1 MEQVEEHHPAGQSR
15 PSKVVLA
22 YSGGLDTSVA
32 IVWLKETY
40 GCEVVCYCAD
50 LGQGEDL
57 DQVRD
62 KAWKSGASDV
72 VVVDLRETFVR
83 DYIFPMIQA
92 GAVYEDGYL
101 LGTSIARPLIAKVQ
115 MEVAREK
122 GADAV
127 SHGATG
133 KGNDQ
138 VRFELAYYYFNPKIR
153 ILAPWRL
160 WNFRSRSELIGY
172 SKEHGIPVT
181 ATLEKPYSVD
191 RNLLHTSYEG
201 GILEDPWVAPPEE
214 IFQLTRNPAQAPD
227 EPREITVSFEK
238 GIPIAIDGT
247 LLSPLELL
255 EKANL
260 LGGEHG
266 IGRIDLVES
275 RFVGMKSRGVYETPG
290 GTLLHAAHRALET
303 LTLDREMLA
312 LKAQVM
318 PKYAQ
323 LVYNGFW
330 FSPERQALADL
341 VRSTQTR
348 VTGDVRLLLFKGSIR
363 VTGRRSPYSL
373 YRKDLATFETDTVYR
388 QADAEGFIRIQAL
401 RLKLYSDQEGIA
413 P

>member
-1 MEQVEEHHPAGQSR
+1 MDSQKGAAGAANPR
-15 PSKVVLA
+15 KVVLA

-57 DQVRD
+57 GAVAE
-62 KAWKSGASDV
+62 KAMKTGASDV
-72 VVVDLRETFVR
+72 VVVDLRETFVK

-92 GAVYEDGYL
+92 GAIYEDGYL

-115 MEVAREK
+115 MEIARER
-122 GADAV
+122 GADSVA
-127 SHGATG
+127 HGATG

-160 WNFRSRSELIGY
+160 WNFSSRSELIHY
-172 SKEHGIPVT
+172 SKKHHIPVT

-201 GILEDPWVAPPEE
+201 GILEDPWVAPPDE
-214 IFQLTRNPAQAPD
+214 IFQTTTSPLAAPS
-227 EPREITVSFEK
+227 EPEEITVSFEK
-238 GIPIAIDGT
+238 GIPIAINGN
-247 LLSPLELL
+247 LLDPLPLL
-255 EKANL
+255 ERANT
-260 LGGEHG
+260 LGAIHG

-303 LTLDREMLA
+303 LTLDREVLS
-312 LKAQVM
+312 LKAQIM

-323 LVYNGFW
+323 MVYNGFW
-330 FSPERQALADL
+330 FSPERRALSDL
-341 VRSTQTR
+341 ILSTQHR
-348 VTGDVRLLLFKGSIR
+348 VTGDVRMILFKGGLRIA
-363 VTGRRSPYSL
+363 GRRSPYSL
-373 YRKDLATFETDTVYR
+373 YRKDLATFETDNVYR
-388 QADAEGFIRIQAL
+388 QSDADGFIRIQAL
-401 RLKLYSDQEGIA
+401 RLKLFSDQEGMA
-413 P
+413 L

>member
-1 MEQVEEHHPAGQSR
+1 MEQKKKEGKDR
-15 PSKVVLA
+15 PSRVVLA

-40 GCEVVCYCAD
+40 GCEVICYCAD

-57 DQVRD
+57 SAVSE
-62 KAWKSGASDV
+62 KARKSGASDV
-72 VVVDLRETFVR
+72 VVVDLREIFVR

-115 MEVAREK
+115 MEIARER

-127 SHGATG
+127 AHGATG

-138 VRFELAYYYFNPKIR
+138 VRFELAYYYFNPRIR

-160 WNFRSRSELIGY
+160 WDFTSRSELINY
-172 SKEHGIPVT
+172 SKKHNIPVT

-191 RNLLHTSYEG
+191 RNLFHTSYEG

-214 IFQLTRNPAQAPD
+214 IFQLTRDPRTGPD
-227 EPREITVSFEK
+227 EPEEVTVSFEK
-238 GIPIAIDGT
+238 GVPIAINGA
-247 LLSPLELL
+247 LLSPLDLM
-255 EKANL
+255 EKANS
-260 LGGEHG
+260 LGALHG
-266 IGRIDLVES
+266 IGRVDLVES

-303 LTLDREMLA
+303 LTLDRELLSM
-312 LKAQVM
+312 KAQYM
-318 PKYAQ
+318 PQYARMI
-323 LVYNGFW
+323 YNGFW
-330 FSPERQALADL
+330 FSPERLALADL
-341 VRSTQTR
+341 IASTQHR
-348 VTGDVRLLLFKGSIR
+348 VTGDVRLLLFKGGLR

-373 YRKDLATFETDTVYR
+373 YRKDLATFETDSVYR
-388 QADAEGFIRIQAL
+388 QADADGFIRIQAL
-401 RLKLYSDQEGIA
+401 RLKLFSDQEGSSL
-413 P
+413 

>member
-1 MEQVEEHHPAGQSR
+1 MEQKKKEGKDR
-15 PSKVVLA
+15 PSRVVLA

-32 IVWLKETY
+32 IVWLKEIY

-57 DQVRD
+57 SAVSE
-62 KAWKSGASDV
+62 KARKSGASDV
-72 VVVDLRETFVR
+72 VVVDLREIFVR

-115 MEVAREK
+115 MEIARER

-127 SHGATG
+127 AHGATG

-138 VRFELAYYYFNPKIR
+138 VRFELAYYYFNPRIR

-160 WNFRSRSELIGY
+160 WDFTSRSELINY
-172 SKEHGIPVT
+172 SKKHNIPVT

-191 RNLLHTSYEG
+191 RNLFHTSYEG

-214 IFQLTRNPAQAPD
+214 IFQLTRDPRTAPD
-227 EPREITVSFEK
+227 EPEEVTVSFEK
-238 GIPIAIDGT
+238 GVPIAINGA
-247 LLSPLELL
+247 LLSPLDLM
-255 EKANL
+255 EKANS
-260 LGGEHG
+260 LGALHG

-303 LTLDREMLA
+303 LTLDRELLSM
-312 LKAQVM
+312 KAQYM
-318 PKYAQ
+318 PQYARMI
-323 LVYNGFW
+323 YNGFW
-330 FSPERQALADL
+330 FSPERLALADL
-341 VRSTQTR
+341 IASTQHR
-348 VTGDVRLLLFKGSIR
+348 VTGDVRLLLFKGGLR
-363 VTGRRSPYSL
+363 VMGRRSPYSL
-373 YRKDLATFETDTVYR
+373 YRKDLATFETDSVYR
-388 QADAEGFIRIQAL
+388 QADADGFIRIQAL
-401 RLKLYSDQEGIA
+401 RLKLFSDQEGTSL
-413 P
+413 

>member
-1 MEQVEEHHPAGQSR
+1 MEQKKNVGKDR
-15 PSKVVLA
+15 PSRVVLA

-40 GCEVVCYCAD
+40 GCEVICYCAD

-57 DQVRD
+57 SAVSE
-62 KAWKSGASDV
+62 KARKSGASDV
-72 VVVDLRETFVR
+72 VVVDLREIFVR

-115 MEVAREK
+115 MEIARER

-127 SHGATG
+127 AHGATG

-138 VRFELAYYYFNPKIR
+138 VRFELAYYYFNPRIR

-160 WNFRSRSELIGY
+160 WNFTSRSELINY
-172 SKEHGIPVT
+172 SKKHQIPVT

-191 RNLLHTSYEG
+191 RNLFHTSYEG

-214 IFQLTRNPAQAPD
+214 IFQLTRDPRTGPD
-227 EPREITVSFEK
+227 EPEEVTVSFEK
-238 GIPIAIDGT
+238 GVPIAINGA
-247 LLSPLELL
+247 LLSPLDLM
-255 EKANL
+255 EKANS
-260 LGGEHG
+260 LGALHG
-266 IGRIDLVES
+266 IGRVDLVES

-303 LTLDREMLA
+303 LTLDRELLSM
-312 LKAQVM
+312 KAQYM
-318 PKYAQ
+318 PQYARMI
-323 LVYNGFW
+323 YNGFW
-330 FSPERQALADL
+330 FSPERLALADL
-341 VRSTQTR
+341 IASTQHR
-348 VTGDVRLLLFKGSIR
+348 VTGDVRLLLYKGGLR

-373 YRKDLATFETDTVYR
+373 YRKDLATFETDSVYR
-388 QADAEGFIRIQAL
+388 QADADGFIRIQAL
-401 RLKLYSDQEGIA
+401 RLKLFSDQEGSSL
-413 P
+413 

>member
-1 MEQVEEHHPAGQSR
+1 MEQKKNEGKDR
-15 PSKVVLA
+15 PSRVVLA

-40 GCEVVCYCAD
+40 GCEVICYCAD

-57 DQVRD
+57 SAVSE
-62 KAWKSGASDV
+62 KARKSGASDV
-72 VVVDLRETFVR
+72 VVVDLREIFVR

-115 MEVAREK
+115 MEIARER

-127 SHGATG
+127 AHGATG

-138 VRFELAYYYFNPKIR
+138 VRFELAYYYFNPRIR

-160 WNFRSRSELIGY
+160 WNFTSRSELINY
-172 SKEHGIPVT
+172 SKKHQIPVT

-191 RNLLHTSYEG
+191 RNLFHTSYEG

-214 IFQLTRNPAQAPD
+214 IFQLTRDPRTGPD
-227 EPREITVSFEK
+227 EPEEVTVSFEK
-238 GIPIAIDGT
+238 GVPIAINGA
-247 LLSPLELL
+247 LLSPLELM
-255 EKANL
+255 EKANS
-260 LGGEHG
+260 LGALHG
-266 IGRIDLVES
+266 IGRVDLVES

-303 LTLDREMLA
+303 LTLDRELLSM
-312 LKAQVM
+312 KAQYM
-318 PKYAQ
+318 PQYARM
-323 LVYNGFW
+323 VYNGFW
-330 FSPERQALADL
+330 FSPERLALADL
-341 VRSTQTR
+341 IASTQQR
-348 VTGDVRLLLFKGSIR
+348 VTGDVRLLLFKGGLR

-373 YRKDLATFETDTVYR
+373 YRKDLATFETDSVYR
-388 QADAEGFIRIQAL
+388 QADADGFIRIQAL
-401 RLKLYSDQEGIA
+401 RLKLFSDQEGSSL
-413 P
+413 

>member
-1 MEQVEEHHPAGQSR
+1 MEQKKKEGKDR
-15 PSKVVLA
+15 PSRVVLA

-57 DQVRD
+57 SAVSE
-62 KAWKSGASDV
+62 KARKSGASDV
-72 VVVDLRETFVR
+72 VVVDLREIFVR

-115 MEVAREK
+115 MEIARER

-127 SHGATG
+127 AHGATG

-138 VRFELAYYYFNPKIR
+138 VRFELAYYYFNPRIR

-160 WNFRSRSELIGY
+160 WDFTSRSELINY
-172 SKEHGIPVT
+172 SKKHNIPVT

-191 RNLLHTSYEG
+191 RNLFHTSYEG

-214 IFQLTRNPAQAPD
+214 IFQLTRDPRTAPD
-227 EPREITVSFEK
+227 EPEEVTVSFEK
-238 GIPIAIDGT
+238 GVPIAINGA
-247 LLSPLELL
+247 LLSPLDLM
-255 EKANL
+255 EKANS
-260 LGGEHG
+260 LGALHG

-303 LTLDREMLA
+303 LTLDRELLSM
-312 LKAQVM
+312 KAQYM
-318 PKYAQ
+318 PQYARMI
-323 LVYNGFW
+323 YNGFW
-330 FSPERQALADL
+330 FSPERLALADL
-341 VRSTQTR
+341 IASTQHR
-348 VTGDVRLLLFKGSIR
+348 VTGDVRLLLFKGGLR
-363 VTGRRSPYSL
+363 VMGRRSPYSL
-373 YRKDLATFETDTVYR
+373 YRKDLATFETDSVYR
-388 QADAEGFIRIQAL
+388 QADADGFIRIQAL
-401 RLKLYSDQEGIA
+401 RLKLFSDQEGTSL
-413 P
+413 

>member
-1 MEQVEEHHPAGQSR
+1 MDRHKGASGASNPSR
-15 PSKVVLA
+15 VILA

-40 GCEVVCYCAD
+40 GCEVICYCAD

-57 DQVRD
+57 SEVAD
-62 KAWKSGASDV
+62 KARKTGASDV
-72 VVVDLRETFVR
+72 VVIDLRETFVKE
-83 DYIFPMIQA
+83 YIYPMIQA

-115 MEVAREK
+115 MEIARER

-127 SHGATG
+127 AHGATG

-160 WNFRSRSELIGY
+160 WDFSSRSELIHY
-172 SKEHGIPVT
+172 SKRHHIPVT

-191 RNLLHTSYEG
+191 RNLFHTSYEG
-201 GILEDPWVAPPEE
+201 GILEDPWLAPPEE
-214 IFQLTRNPAQAPD
+214 IFQLTRSPKIAPE
-227 EPREITVSFEK
+227 EPEEISVSFEK
-238 GIPIAIDGT
+238 GIPIAINGK
-247 LLSPLELL
+247 LLDPLSLL
-255 EKANL
+255 EKANS
-260 LGGEHG
+260 LGAIHG

-303 LTLDREMLA
+303 LTLDREVLA
-312 LKAQVM
+312 LKAQIM
-318 PKYAQ
+318 PKFAQ
-323 LVYNGFW
+323 LIYNGFW
-330 FSPERQALADL
+330 FSPERLALSDL
-341 VRSTQTR
+341 VASTQQR
-348 VTGDVRLLLFKGSIR
+348 VTGDVRLNLYKGGLR

-373 YRKDLATFETDTVYR
+373 YRKDLATFERDNVYR
-388 QADAEGFIRIQAL
+388 QSDAEGFIRIQAL
-401 RLKLYSDQEGIA
+401 RLKLFSDQEGTA
-413 P
+413 L

>member
-1 MEQVEEHHPAGQSR
+1 MEQKKNEGKDR
-15 PSKVVLA
+15 PSRVVLA

-40 GCEVVCYCAD
+40 GCEVICYCAD

-57 DQVRD
+57 SAVSE
-62 KAWKSGASDV
+62 KARKSGASDV
-72 VVVDLRETFVR
+72 VVVDLREIFVR

-115 MEVAREK
+115 MEIARER

-127 SHGATG
+127 AHGATG

-138 VRFELAYYYFNPKIR
+138 VRFELAYYYFNPRIR

-160 WNFRSRSELIGY
+160 WNFTSRSELINY
-172 SKEHGIPVT
+172 SKKHQIPVT

-191 RNLLHTSYEG
+191 RNLFHTSYEG

-214 IFQLTRNPAQAPD
+214 IFQLTRDPRTGPD
-227 EPREITVSFEK
+227 EPEEVTVSFEK
-238 GIPIAIDGT
+238 GVPIAINGA
-247 LLSPLELL
+247 LLSPLDLM
-255 EKANL
+255 EKANS
-260 LGGEHG
+260 LGALHG
-266 IGRIDLVES
+266 IGRVDLVES

-303 LTLDREMLA
+303 LTLDRELLSM
-312 LKAQVM
+312 KAQYM
-318 PKYAQ
+318 PQYARMI
-323 LVYNGFW
+323 YNGFW
-330 FSPERQALADL
+330 FSPERLALADL
-341 VRSTQTR
+341 IASTQHR
-348 VTGDVRLLLFKGSIR
+348 VTGDVRLLLYKGGLR

-373 YRKDLATFETDTVYR
+373 YRKDLATFETDSVYR
-388 QADAEGFIRIQAL
+388 QADADGFIRIQAL
-401 RLKLYSDQEGIA
+401 RLKLFSDQEGSSL
-413 P
+413 

>member
-1 MEQVEEHHPAGQSR
+1 MEQKKNEGKDR
-15 PSKVVLA
+15 PSRVVLA

-40 GCEVVCYCAD
+40 GCEVICYCAD

-57 DQVRD
+57 SAVSE
-62 KAWKSGASDV
+62 KARKSGASDV
-72 VVVDLRETFVR
+72 VVVDLREIFVR

-115 MEVAREK
+115 MEIARER

-127 SHGATG
+127 AHGATG

-138 VRFELAYYYFNPKIR
+138 VRFELAYYYFNPRIR

-160 WNFRSRSELIGY
+160 WNFTSRSELINY
-172 SKEHGIPVT
+172 SKKHQIPVT

-191 RNLLHTSYEG
+191 RNLFHTSYEG

-214 IFQLTRNPAQAPD
+214 IFQLTRDPRTGPD
-227 EPREITVSFEK
+227 EPEEVTVSFEK
-238 GIPIAIDGT
+238 GVPIAINGA
-247 LLSPLELL
+247 LLSPLDLM
-255 EKANL
+255 EKANS
-260 LGGEHG
+260 LGALHG
-266 IGRIDLVES
+266 IGRVDLVES

-303 LTLDREMLA
+303 LTLDRELLSM
-312 LKAQVM
+312 KAQYM
-318 PKYAQ
+318 PQYARMI
-323 LVYNGFW
+323 YNGFW
-330 FSPERQALADL
+330 FSPERLALADL
-341 VRSTQTR
+341 IASTQHR
-348 VTGDVRLLLFKGSIR
+348 VTGDVRLLLFKGGLR

-373 YRKDLATFETDTVYR
+373 YRKDLATFETDSVYR
-388 QADAEGFIRIQAL
+388 QADADGFIRIQAL
-401 RLKLYSDQEGIA
+401 RLKLFSDQEGSSL
-413 P
+413 

>member
-1 MEQVEEHHPAGQSR
+1 MEQKKKEGKDR
-15 PSKVVLA
+15 PSRVVLA

-57 DQVRD
+57 SAVSE
-62 KAWKSGASDV
+62 KARKSGASDV
-72 VVVDLRETFVR
+72 VVVDLREIFVR
-83 DYIFPMIQA
+83 DYLFPMIQA

-115 MEVAREK
+115 MEIARER

-127 SHGATG
+127 AHGATG

-138 VRFELAYYYFNPKIR
+138 VRFELAYYYFNPRIR

-160 WNFRSRSELIGY
+160 WDFTSRSELINY
-172 SKEHGIPVT
+172 SKKHNIPVT

-191 RNLLHTSYEG
+191 RNLFHTSYEG

-214 IFQLTRNPAQAPD
+214 IFQLTRDPRTAPD
-227 EPREITVSFEK
+227 EPEEVTVSFEK
-238 GIPIAIDGT
+238 GVPIAINGA
-247 LLSPLELL
+247 LLSPLDLM
-255 EKANL
+255 EKANS
-260 LGGEHG
+260 LGALHG

-303 LTLDREMLA
+303 LTLDRELLSM
-312 LKAQVM
+312 KAQYM
-318 PKYAQ
+318 PQYARMI
-323 LVYNGFW
+323 YNGFW
-330 FSPERQALADL
+330 FSPERLALADL
-341 VRSTQTR
+341 IASTQHR
-348 VTGDVRLLLFKGSIR
+348 VTGDVRLLLFKGGLR
-363 VTGRRSPYSL
+363 VMGRRSPYSL
-373 YRKDLATFETDTVYR
+373 YRKDLATFETDSVYR
-388 QADAEGFIRIQAL
+388 QADADGFIRIQAL
-401 RLKLYSDQEGIA
+401 RLKLFSDQEGTSL
-413 P
+413 

>member
-1 MEQVEEHHPAGQSR
+1 MEQKKNEGKDR
-15 PSKVVLA
+15 PSRVVLA

-40 GCEVVCYCAD
+40 GCEVICYCAD

-57 DQVRD
+57 SAVSE
-62 KAWKSGASDV
+62 KARKSGASDV
-72 VVVDLRETFVR
+72 VVVDLREIFVR

-115 MEVAREK
+115 MEIARER

-127 SHGATG
+127 AHGATG

-138 VRFELAYYYFNPKIR
+138 VRFELAYYYFNPRIR

-160 WNFRSRSELIGY
+160 WNFTSRSELINY
-172 SKEHGIPVT
+172 SKKHQIPVT

-191 RNLLHTSYEG
+191 RNLFHTSYEG

-214 IFQLTRNPAQAPD
+214 IFQLTRDPRTGPD
-227 EPREITVSFEK
+227 EPEEVTVSFEK
-238 GIPIAIDGT
+238 GVPIAINGA
-247 LLSPLELL
+247 LLSPLDLM
-255 EKANL
+255 EKANS
-260 LGGEHG
+260 LGALHG
-266 IGRIDLVES
+266 IGRVDLVES

-303 LTLDREMLA
+303 LTLDRELLSM
-312 LKAQVM
+312 KAQYM
-318 PKYAQ
+318 PQYARM
-323 LVYNGFW
+323 VYNGFW
-330 FSPERQALADL
+330 FSPERLALADL
-341 VRSTQTR
+341 IASTQHR
-348 VTGDVRLLLFKGSIR
+348 VTGDVRLLLYKGGLR

-373 YRKDLATFETDTVYR
+373 YRKDLATFETDSVYR
-388 QADAEGFIRIQAL
+388 QADADGFIRIQAL
-401 RLKLYSDQEGIA
+401 RLKLFSDQEGSSL
-413 P
+413 

>member
-1 MEQVEEHHPAGQSR
+1 MEQKKKEGKDR
-15 PSKVVLA
+15 PSRVVLA

-57 DQVRD
+57 SAVSE
-62 KAWKSGASDV
+62 KARKSGASDV
-72 VVVDLRETFVR
+72 VVVDLREIFVR

-115 MEVAREK
+115 MEIARER

-127 SHGATG
+127 AHGATG

-138 VRFELAYYYFNPKIR
+138 VRFELAYYYFNPRIR

-160 WNFRSRSELIGY
+160 WDFTSRSELINY
-172 SKEHGIPVT
+172 SKKHNIPVT

-191 RNLLHTSYEG
+191 RNLFHTSYEG

-214 IFQLTRNPAQAPD
+214 IFQLTRNPRTAPD
-227 EPREITVSFEK
+227 EPEEVTVSFEK
-238 GIPIAIDGT
+238 GIPIAINGA
-247 LLSPLELL
+247 LLSPLDLM
-255 EKANL
+255 EKANS
-260 LGGEHG
+260 LGALHG

-303 LTLDREMLA
+303 LTLDRELLSM
-312 LKAQVM
+312 KAQYM
-318 PKYAQ
+318 PQYARMI
-323 LVYNGFW
+323 YNGFW
-330 FSPERQALADL
+330 FSPERLALADL
-341 VRSTQTR
+341 IASTQHR
-348 VTGDVRLLLFKGSIR
+348 VTGDVRLLLFKGGLR
-363 VTGRRSPYSL
+363 VMGRRSPYSL
-373 YRKDLATFETDTVYR
+373 YRKDLATFETDSVYR
-388 QADAEGFIRIQAL
+388 QADADGFIRIQAL
-401 RLKLYSDQEGIA
+401 RLKLFSDQEGTSL
-413 P
+413 